1 MEHTTTGTGMS
12 TWTNDTSQQQQER
25 HLLSTRKKRKKT
37 PVLEKE
43 GDLL

>member
-1 MEHTTTGTGMS
+1 MEHMTTGTGMS
-12 TWTNDTSQQQQER
+12 PWRNDTSQQQQER